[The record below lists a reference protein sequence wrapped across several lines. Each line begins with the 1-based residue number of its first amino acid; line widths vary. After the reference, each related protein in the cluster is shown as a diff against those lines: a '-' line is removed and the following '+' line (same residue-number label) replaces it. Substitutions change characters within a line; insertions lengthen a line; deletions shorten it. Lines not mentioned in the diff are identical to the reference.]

1 MKPSLVVG
9 TSSQDVLP
17 GETEAMNK
25 GRGVGCMNS
34 ALSLYFPLA
43 HLRGCSPKK
52 RGGASGRQGQW
63 LKYVGSGI
71 KPPGSSPGS
80 TSWTIYLASLCLSF
94 DICKVGV
101 MSCEEIHSDPVEQD
115 PACGVYP
122 KRVSYPHSI
131 SFFLPVP

>member
-52 RGGASGRQGQW
+52 RGGLQAD
-63 LKYVGSGI
+63 KGSGL
-71 KPPGSSPGS
+71 S
-80 TSWTIYLASLCLSF
+80 T
-94 DICKVGV
+94 
-101 MSCEEIHSDPVEQD
+101 
-115 PACGVYP
+115 
-122 KRVSYPHSI
+122 
-131 SFFLPVP
+131 